1 MRPPLSKEM
10 WFNKSEETTENLS
23 FKDWQGKER
32 KYVRRLSTGPKMPF
46 FFFGFVAHWDTH
58 AYDF

>member
-10 WFNKSEETTENLS
+10 WFNKEEEATEKLS

-32 KYVRRLSTGPKMPF
+32 KYV
-46 FFFGFVAHWDTH
+46 FGGEGEIMSIACVLI
-58 AYDF
+58 

>member
-10 WFNKSEETTENLS
+10 WFNKEEETTKNLS

-32 KYVRRLSTGPKMPF
+32 K
-46 FFFGFVAHWDTH
+46 
-58 AYDF
+58 